1 LAPWNANDQKV
12 PQGRLALFSYVSVVF
27 IVLLLIGFWKLQ
39 VVQSGHFSDLAER
52 NQIRYIPII
61 APRGALLDRDGR
73 VLVDSYPSFSILL
86 LRDDTKSFQKVLPQ
100 IEEGLGISKED
111 LEQQLD
117 AAKYEPKFQP
127 IVIKPGASQADIAFV
142 ESHRADIPVLEL
154 MMVQRRRYQ
163 HGEMLA
169 NAVGYVGEVSAQQL
183 EDSNGHYRPGD
194 IVGKAGLERQY
205 NDQLEGTDGMRRVI
219 VNSVGKAVRTLDD
232 VEAIPGKPIQLS
244 IDYDLQAIAEADMAD
259 KSGAVVALDG
269 RTGEVLA
276 MISRPTFD
284 PNDFAVRIPTA
295 EWAKLN
301 TDPQTPLL
309 NRAIQGQLAPG
320 SVFKI
325 VMATAM
331 LESKALPADFHV
343 YCGGHADFYGRVFHC
358 WRPQGHGSV
367 DVHQAIVASCDVFF
381 YTIGKAL
388 GIEKIHDYAVGL
400 GLGRPT
406 GIDLPSE
413 QAGLIPSEEWVERVY
428 HHKWYA
434 GETISVAIGQGSV
447 TVTPVQLVRMIAA
460 VASGGTLVQP
470 HVLKDLPTVKQTRF
484 PLSDDTVET
493 VTQGMYG
500 VINEGGGTGYSLRLQ
515 NVEFSGKSGTAQL
528 MSYEAGA
535 KMGKKGK
542 NTNGWFVGY
551 APRRNPEIVVAA
563 VVQDTD
569 LHGGTTAG
577 PVVRDLVKA
586 YYDKKNAHT
595 VQQATTAAPGQP
607 SAAPAQPAAA
617 ASLARPSAH
626 PSTASASAVPVESP
640 APPQPVLAA
649 QPASVQHQ

>member
-1 LAPWNANDQKV
+1 LAPWSVNDQKI
-12 PQGRLALFSYVSVVF
+12 PQGRLALFSYVSVAF
-27 IVLLLIGFWKLQ
+27 IVLLLVGFWKLQ
-39 VVQSGHFSDLAER
+39 VIQSGHFSDLAER
-52 NQIRYIPII
+52 NQIRNIPII
-61 APRGALLDRDGR
+61 APRGALLDREGR

-86 LRDDTKSFQKVLPQ
+86 LRDDPKALQKSLAA

-111 LEQQLD
+111 LTQQLEN
-117 AAKYEPKFQP
+117 ARFEPKFVP
-127 IVIKPGASQADIAFV
+127 IIVKPAASEADIAFV
-142 ESHRADIPVLEL
+142 ESHRADLPVLEL

-163 HGEMLA
+163 HGQMLA
-169 NAVGYVGEVSAQQL
+169 NTIGYVGEVSAQQL
-183 EDSNGHYRPGD
+183 DQSDGHYRPGD

-205 NDQLEGTDGMRRVI
+205 NDQLEGTDGMRRVV
-219 VNSVGKAVRTLDD
+219 VNSVGKAMRTLDD
-232 VEAIPGKPIQLS
+232 VEALPGKPIQLT
-244 IDYDLQAIAEADMAD
+244 IDYDLQAIAETDMAD
-259 KSGAVVALDG
+259 KAGAVVALDG
-269 RTGEVLA
+269 RTGEVLV

-301 TDPQTPLL
+301 TDPETPLL
-309 NRAIQGQLAPG
+309 NRAIQAQLAPG

-331 LESKALPADFHV
+331 LDSGAIPADFHAF
-343 YCGGHADFYGRVFHC
+343 CPGHAEFYGRVFHC
-358 WRPQGHGSV
+358 WRPAGHGSV
-367 DVHQAIVASCDVFF
+367 DVHKAIVASCDVFF
-381 YTIGKAL
+381 YTIGKML
-388 GIEKIHDYAVGL
+388 GIDRIHDYAVGL

-406 GIDLPSE
+406 GVDLPSE
-413 QAGLIPSEEWVERVY
+413 QPGLVPSEEWVQRVY

-434 GETISVAIGQGSV
+434 GETISVSIGQGSV
-447 TVTPVQLVRMIAA
+447 TVTPIQLARMIAT

-470 HVLKDLPTVKQTRF
+470 HLLKNLTNLKTEHF
-484 PLSDDTVET
+484 PIADDAVEQ

-515 NVEFSGKSGTAQL
+515 NVDFSGKSGTAQL

-569 LHGGTTAG
+569 LHGGSTAG
-577 PVVRDLVKA
+577 PVVRDIVKA
-586 YYDKKNAHT
+586 YYDKKNAHMQQ
-595 VQQATTAAPGQP
+595 QQATTAPPTQP
-607 SAAPAQPAAA
+607 AVAAAAPA
-617 ASLARPSAH
+617 
-626 PSTASASAVPVESP
+626 
-640 APPQPVLAA
+640 PPPLAA
-649 QPASVQHQ
+649 NEETPHP

>member
-1 LAPWNANDQKV
+1 LAPWSVNDQKI
-12 PQGRLALFSYVSVVF
+12 PQGRLALFSYISVAF
-27 IVLLLIGFWKLQ
+27 IVLLLVGFWKLQ
-39 VVQSGHFSDLAER
+39 VIQSGHFSDLAER

-61 APRGALLDRDGR
+61 APRGALLDREGR

-86 LRDDTKSFQKVLPQ
+86 LRDDPRALQKSLPQ

-111 LEQQLD
+111 LQQELD

-127 IVIKPGASQADIAFV
+127 VIVKPAASQADIAFV
-142 ESHRADIPVLEL
+142 ESHRADLPLLEL

-163 HGEMLA
+163 HGQMLA
-169 NAVGYVGEVSAQQL
+169 NTIGYVGEVSAQQL
-183 EDSNGHYRPGD
+183 EQSDGHYRPGD
-194 IVGKAGLERQY
+194 IVGKAGLEREY
-205 NDQLEGTDGMRRVI
+205 NDQLEGTDGMRRVV
-219 VNSVGKAVRTLDD
+219 VNSVGKAMRTLDN
-232 VEAIPGKPIQLS
+232 VEALPGRPIQLT
-244 IDYDLQAIAEADMAD
+244 IDYDLQAIAETDMAD
-259 KSGAVVALDG
+259 KAGAVVALDG
-269 RTGEVLA
+269 RTGEVLV

-284 PNDFAVRIPTA
+284 PNDFAVRIPSS

-301 TDPQTPLL
+301 TDPETPLL
-309 NRAIQGQLAPG
+309 NRAIQAQLAPG

-331 LESKALPADFHV
+331 LDSKAIPANFQA
-343 YCGGHADFYGRVFHC
+343 YCPGHAEFYGRVFHC

-367 DVHQAIVASCDVFF
+367 DVHRAIVASCDVFF

-388 GIEKIHDYAVGL
+388 GIERIHDYAVGL

-406 GIDLPSE
+406 GVDLPSE
-413 QAGLIPSEEWVERVY
+413 ASGLVPSEEWVQRVY

-434 GETISVAIGQGSV
+434 GETISVSIGQGSV
-447 TVTPVQLVRMIAA
+447 TVTPIQLARMIAT

-470 HVLKDLPTVKQTRF
+470 HLLKTLASLKTSHF
-484 PLSDDTVET
+484 PLSDDAVEQ

-515 NVEFSGKSGTAQL
+515 NVDFSGKSGTAQL

-569 LHGGTTAG
+569 LHGGSTAG
-577 PVVRDLVKA
+577 PVVRDIVKA
-586 YYDKKNAHT
+586 FYDKKNAHLQ
-595 VQQATTAAPGQP
+595 QQATAIPSPAEHVEAAAPLP
-607 SAAPAQPAAA
+607 
-617 ASLARPSAH
+617 LAGDEVTQH
-626 PSTASASAVPVESP
+626 P
-640 APPQPVLAA
+640 
-649 QPASVQHQ
+649 

>member
-1 LAPWNANDQKV
+1 LAPWSVNDQKI
-12 PQGRLALFSYVSVVF
+12 PQGRLALFSYVSVAF
-27 IVLLLIGFWKLQ
+27 IVLLLVGFWKLQ
-39 VVQSGHFSDLAER
+39 VIQSGHFSDLAER
-52 NQIRYIPII
+52 NQIRNIPII
-61 APRGALLDRDGR
+61 APRGALLDREGR

-86 LRDDTKSFQKVLPQ
+86 LRDDPKALQKSLAS

-111 LEQQLD
+111 LTQQLEN
-117 AAKYEPKFQP
+117 ARFEPKFVP
-127 IVIKPGASQADIAFV
+127 IIVKPAASEADIAFV
-142 ESHRADIPVLEL
+142 ESHRADLPVLEL

-163 HGEMLA
+163 HGQMLA
-169 NAVGYVGEVSAQQL
+169 NTIGYVGEVSAQQL
-183 EDSNGHYRPGD
+183 DQSDGHYRPGD

-205 NDQLEGTDGMRRVI
+205 NDQLEGTDGMRRVV
-219 VNSVGKAVRTLDD
+219 VNSVGKAMRTLDD
-232 VEAIPGKPIQLS
+232 VEALPGKPIQLT
-244 IDYDLQAIAEADMAD
+244 IDYDLQAIAETDMAD
-259 KSGAVVALDG
+259 KAGAVVALDG
-269 RTGEVLA
+269 RTGEVLV

-284 PNDFAVRIPTA
+284 PNDFAVRIPAA

-301 TDPQTPLL
+301 TDPETPLL
-309 NRAIQGQLAPG
+309 NRAIQAQLAPG

-331 LESKALPADFHV
+331 LDSKAIPADFHAF
-343 YCGGHADFYGRVFHC
+343 CPGHAEFYGRVFHC
-358 WRPQGHGSV
+358 WRPAGHGSV
-367 DVHQAIVASCDVFF
+367 DVHKAIVASCDVFF

-388 GIEKIHDYAVGL
+388 GIDRIHDYAVGL

-406 GIDLPSE
+406 GVDLPSE
-413 QAGLIPSEEWVERVY
+413 ASGLVPSEEWVQRVY

-434 GETISVAIGQGSV
+434 GETISVSIGQGSV
-447 TVTPVQLVRMIAA
+447 TVTPIQLARMIAT

-470 HVLKDLPTVKQTRF
+470 HLLKNLSNLKTEHF
-484 PLSDDTVET
+484 PIADDAVEQ

-515 NVEFSGKSGTAQL
+515 NVDFSGKSGTAQL

-569 LHGGTTAG
+569 LHGGSTAG
-577 PVVRDLVKA
+577 PVVRDIVKA
-586 YYDKKNAHT
+586 YYDKKNAHMQQ
-595 VQQATTAAPGQP
+595 QQATIAP
-607 SAAPAQPAAA
+607 PAQPAVAA
-617 ASLARPSAH
+617 AAA
-626 PSTASASAVPVESP
+626 
-640 APPQPVLAA
+640 APPPLAA
-649 QPASVQHQ
+649 SEETPHP